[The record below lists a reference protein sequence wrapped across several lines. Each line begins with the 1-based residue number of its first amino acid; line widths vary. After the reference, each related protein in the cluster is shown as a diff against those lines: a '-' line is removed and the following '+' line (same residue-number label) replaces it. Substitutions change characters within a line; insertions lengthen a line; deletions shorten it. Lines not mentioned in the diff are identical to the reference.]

1 MCTRHPINRTSV
13 QYSGMLSRGSTTPRK
28 RDAMPEPRRLAP
40 SVFSLARG
48 TQLARRRHRLIERR
62 RRAQKGVWSA
72 YPFAKWDHVTEERPV
87 SLPPW

>member
-1 MCTRHPINRTSV
+1 MTLNPC
-13 QYSGMLSRGSTTPRK
+13 L
-28 RDAMPEPRRLAP
+28 EPRRLAP

-72 YPFAKWDHVTEERPV
+72 YPQYRKSHPV
-87 SLPPW
+87 SVFWAVRHC